1 MVSIMR
7 MKPWYMPMVGT
18 FGDDELDDMDTSYGI
33 NVYEKDGV
41 MHLEAPVPG
50 VPADKVE
57 VTYADGKIHVFAK
70 HEEKNEEKNKK
81 HVVYRMERNSAFE
94 YMADVPSAIDEK
106 SIEAEVKDGVV
117 YVTAKITEGAK
128 PRKIVVKHKGS

>member
-1 MVSIMR
+1 
-7 MKPWYMPMVGT
+7 MKPWYMPMVSP
-18 FGDDELDDMDTSYGI
+18 FGDDELEDADTSYGI

-41 MHLEAPVPG
+41 IHLEAPVPG

-70 HEEKNEEKNKK
+70 YEEKNEEKNKK
-81 HVVYRMERNSAFE
+81 QVVYRMERNSAFE

-106 SIEAEVKDGVV
+106 SIEAVVKDGVV
-117 YVTAKITEGAK
+117 YVTGKITETAK
-128 PRKIVVKHKGS
+128 PKKIAVKASK